1 MSVKWQTT
9 QSRRK
14 KKKKKEFTYLPTHTQ
29 HLWVGFGQTEILLM
43 VALCIEKHEKII
55 LIFNIFHIKG
65 NFNIDKKLIIINK
78 EVNSPA
84 ENLLSEFIEHF

>member
-1 MSVKWQTT
+1 
-9 QSRRK
+9 
-14 KKKKKEFTYLPTHTQ
+14 
-29 HLWVGFGQTEILLM
+29 M

-78 EVNSPA
+78 EV